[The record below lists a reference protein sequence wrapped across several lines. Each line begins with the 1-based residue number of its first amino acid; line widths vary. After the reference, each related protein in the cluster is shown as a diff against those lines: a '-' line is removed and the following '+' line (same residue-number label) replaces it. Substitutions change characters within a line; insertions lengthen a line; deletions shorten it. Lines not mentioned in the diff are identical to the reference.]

1 MKPFRIPARKKSSLY
16 INNLPSPR
24 TELLVVPDLSLPIKK
39 RPPSLSSEDGP
50 PTDDSDSENDEA
62 FLPVAA
68 AEVAGQ
74 IERKTAAVSPT
85 SSLR

>member
-1 MKPFRIPARKKSSLY
+1 MA
-16 INNLPSPR
+16 
-24 TELLVVPDLSLPIKK
+24 LSYF
-39 RPPSLSSEDGP
+39 
-50 PTDDSDSENDEA
+50 TENDEA

-74 IERKTAAVSPT
+74 IERNKSTVSPT